1 MVLVACAL
9 EAMGQQ
15 SAVDVE
21 DTRFAEGTPEA

>member
-9 EAMGQQ
+9 ETMGQQ
-15 SAVDVE
+15 FAMDVE